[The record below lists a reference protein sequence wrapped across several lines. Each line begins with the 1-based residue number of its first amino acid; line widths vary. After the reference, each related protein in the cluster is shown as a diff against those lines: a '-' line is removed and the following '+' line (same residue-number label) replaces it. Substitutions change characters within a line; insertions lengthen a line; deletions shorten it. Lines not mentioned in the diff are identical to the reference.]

1 MKLKRKAKPIKKV
14 RTYLTGLMRRA
25 SRQKKKVLKNARS
38 AMERLYG
45 R

>member
-1 MKLKRKAKPIKKV
+1 MRGKKTKPMKKV
-14 RTYLTGLMRRA
+14 RTYLTGLMRKA
-25 SRQKKKVLKNARS
+25 SRQRKKVLKSARA